1 MKTLQFRNNDEIPIL
16 GLGTFRSEPNEVY
29 TSVYEAIKIGYRHI
43 DCASVYGNEKEVG
56 NAIADAIK
64 EGIVTRED
72 LWITSK
78 LWSDSHGRENVI
90 PALQN
95 TLNDLQLE
103 YLDLYLIHWPVA
115 FKKGVEF
122 PKTAEEFIPLEDK
135 PLTDTW
141 KGMED
146 ALEQGLTKHIGMS
159 NFNQN
164 DLINII
170 DHAKHLPEM
179 LQVEVHPFLQQN
191 ELLEFAKTHR
201 IHMTA
206 YAPIGSGANDDDE
219 LILLKNKTI
228 NDIATANNMTA
239 AQVLLA
245 WDIQRGVSVIPKSV
259 NPKRLQE
266 NFDTIHFE
274 LKEDD
279 MKRIEALDKNH
290 RFIDGTF
297 WEVENGPYTADSIWN
312 A

>member
-1 MKTLQFRNNDEIPIL
+1 MKTLQFRNNDEMPIL

-56 NAIADAIK
+56 NAITDAIK

-146 ALEQGLTKHIGMS
+146 ALEPGKQ
-159 NFNQN
+159 
-164 DLINII
+164 
-170 DHAKHLPEM
+170 
-179 LQVEVHPFLQQN
+179 
-191 ELLEFAKTHR
+191 
-201 IHMTA
+201 
-206 YAPIGSGANDDDE
+206 
-219 LILLKNKTI
+219 
-228 NDIATANNMTA
+228 
-239 AQVLLA
+239 
-245 WDIQRGVSVIPKSV
+245 
-259 NPKRLQE
+259 
-266 NFDTIHFE
+266 
-274 LKEDD
+274 
-279 MKRIEALDKNH
+279 IE
-290 RFIDGTF
+290 
-297 WEVENGPYTADSIWN
+297 
-312 A
+312 